1 MRWSRVFLKGQR
13 DHQSASGRPSALF
26 SRGPGRVQ
34 VGARGRAAT
43 AVPGP
48 RVRLETLGGN
58 DCTQVTATWK
68 RSVAGLGKKKKA
80 KKKKACKTLPSKNKG
95 LQISLFLLSRNKN
108 TLAMAIEFPQVRGRC

>member
-1 MRWSRVFLKGQR
+1 MRWSRIFLRGQR
-13 DHQSASGRPSALF
+13 DHQGASGRPSALS
-26 SRGPGRVQ
+26 SRGPGRAQ
-34 VGARGRAAT
+34 VEARGRAAT

-48 RVRLETLGGN
+48 RVCLETLGGN
-58 DCTQVTATWK
+58 DCTRVTATWK
-68 RSVAGLGKKKKA
+68 RSVAGLGG